1 MKKLLI
7 SAATVTLLAAA
18 PAMAA
23 APDFSTTDSDG
34 NGSVSYEE
42 LIAVMPAVTQE
53 QFTSVDTDQNGELSQ
68 EEYEAAVK

>member
-1 MKKLLI
+1 MRKLII
-7 SAATVTLLAAA
+7 STATVTLLAAA

-23 APDFSTTDSDG
+23 APEFSKIDTDG

-42 LIAVMPAVTQE
+42 LIVVMPNVTKE
-53 QFTSVDTDQNGELSQ
+53 QFASVDTDQNGELSQ

>member
-1 MKKLLI
+1 MRKLII
-7 SAATVTLLAAA
+7 STATVTLLAAA

-23 APDFSTTDSDG
+23 APDFSAVDTDG

-42 LIAVMPAVTQE
+42 LIVVMPNVTKE
-53 QFTSVDTDQNGELSQ
+53 QFASVDTDENGELSQ